1 MHQPVTNKFS
11 DDQLH
16 TRQPKLRVLTLEHL
30 PPPTADAH
38 IYICMLANS
47 MHVWLAKQQLINKG
61 LRQWLPSGVRS
72 ASQRFSLSLPL
83 PHALPLSVCL
93 SNVCLSASLSV
104 CPYAFLP
111 DTENGVKPTG
121 ISQDPGPGRRP
132 TCRFEFQFIRQ
143 PCKSLPCSVSPLSL
157 SLSPSLVC
165 LSARLSVCR
174 SVHLPFFPTRRME

>member
-1 MHQPVTNKFS
+1 MGCSIIARRRHCKKNVHTEEDLDGFRNKFS

-83 PHALPLSVCL
+83 PHALPVCLSVQCLSVCQP
-93 SNVCLSASLSV
+93 VCLS
-104 CPYAFLP
+104 
-111 DTENGVKPTG
+111 
-121 ISQDPGPGRRP
+121 I
-132 TCRFEFQFIRQ
+132 
-143 PCKSLPCSVSPLSL
+143 
-157 SLSPSLVC
+157 C
-165 LSARLSVCR
+165 LSSRHGEWSKADWHQPRSGARTSSDMQV
-174 SVHLPFFPTRRME
+174 